1 MRRDPLEIME
11 EIMKVMDRECRED
24 RDGECALSLN
34 MIAKKTGIHNVTVR
48 RYIRIIEIIKKEP
61 EIEIIKTGHSI
72 IIRMKTSGMREV

>member
-11 EIMKVMDRECRED
+11 EILKLMDDECEG
-24 RDGECALSLN
+24 GECALSLN

-72 IIRMKTSGMREV
+72 IIRMKR